1 MPWLAV
7 VLLATFLA
15 VVFPLRSL
23 IRTRRYDASG
33 RPDWRAPRPR
43 SWWLADLLFLSGFA
57 TLFAGAV
64 LEGLGV
70 VDPVIGPGTAQL
82 VLGALT
88 LVAATALAE
97 WAQLTM
103 GPAWRPDIPPIEHGE
118 LVTGGPFQVVRN
130 PNYVAM
136 LAAGLGAWL
145 LAADVVT
152 SAGWVVLLA
161 SLMLTARVEEPTLLA
176 RYGDRYREYAAR
188 VGRFVPGVGRLRA

>member
-1 MPWLAV
+1 MPWLAA
-7 VLLATFLA
+7 VLLTTFLIL
-15 VVFPLRSL
+15 VFPLRSR
-23 IRTRRYDASG
+23 IRRRRYGSAG
-33 RPDWRAPRPR
+33 RADWRSSRPR
-43 SWWLADLLFLSGFA
+43 SWWLADLLFLCGFA
-57 TLFAGAV
+57 TLLAGAA

-70 VDPVIGPGTAQL
+70 VDPVVDHGTAQPA
-82 VLGALT
+82 LGVLT

-97 WAQLTM
+97 WAQMTM
-103 GPAWRPDIPPIEHGE
+103 GPAWRPDIPPIEDGE

-145 LAADVVT
+145 LAPDLVT
-152 SAGWVVLLA
+152 SAGWVVLLT

-188 VGRFVPGVGRLRA
+188 VGRFVPAVGRLRT